1 MIGML
6 ALVDCNSFFA
16 SCETIFRPDLR
27 GKAVVVLS
35 NNDGIVVARSPE
47 AKRLGI
53 PMGEAAF
60 NIKRFIESGV
70 VKVFSSNY
78 RLYSDMSWRVMK
90 TLEQWTPNIE
100 VYSVDEAFL
109 DFTGTRVDNPEA
121 LGQEIITTVK
131 QWTGIPVSIG
141 FAPTKTLCKVANE
154 TAKSRGTGICS
165 LMDENA
171 RLTVLKQFDIG
182 EVWGVGRRL
191 APRFLRLGLKTAYDL
206 SMVDPLWIRKNFSIV
221 QEQTVR
227 ELRGEPCFDLDS
239 APEPK
244 KSIQIS
250 RSFGK
255 ATDRLED
262 LEEAVATFAARAA
275 EKTRAQ
281 GSAASAVYVHINTS
295 WYKNADANYYSQGMM
310 TGFRVPT
317 ASTMEIIEVALDTLR
332 KIYKP
337 GRQYKKATVILH
349 ELKNAETVQSQGFLF
364 EKNEERNADRRAT
377 EQKVM
382 ATLDRINIQ
391 HGKGTVFF
399 GAEGVKKDWRSRQ
412 DVISPCYTTSLDEL
426 PVAR

>member
-1 MIGML
+1 ML

-16 SCETIFRPDLR
+16 SCETVFRPDLR
-27 GKAVVVLS
+27 RKAVVVLS

-60 NIKRFIESGV
+60 KIKRFVDSGV

-100 VYSVDEAFL
+100 IYSVDEAFL
-109 DFTGTRVDNPEA
+109 DFTGARINSPDA
-121 LGQEIITTVK
+121 LGHEIITTVR
-131 QWTGIPVSIG
+131 QWTGIPTSIG

-154 TAKSRGTGICS
+154 TVKSRGTGVCS

-171 RLTVLKQFDIG
+171 RIAALKQFEIG

-191 APRFLRLGLKTAYDL
+191 APRFQRLGLKTAYDL
-206 SMVDPLWIRKNFSIV
+206 SQVAPRWIRKNFSIV

-227 ELRGEPCFDLDS
+227 ELCGEPCFDLDN

-244 KSIQIS
+244 KSIQVS
-250 RSFGK
+250 RSFGEV
-255 ATDRLED
+255 TERLED
-262 LEEAVATFAARAA
+262 LEEAIAAFAAQAA
-275 EKTRAQ
+275 EKARAQ

-295 WYKNADANYYSQGMM
+295 WYKKDSTGYYSQGMM
-310 TGFRVPT
+310 TGFSVPT
-317 ASTMEIIEVALDTLR
+317 ASTMEIISAALETLK

-337 GRQYKKATVILH
+337 NRQYKKATVILH
-349 ELKNAETVQSQGFLF
+349 ELRNADAVQSQGFLF
-364 EKNEERNADRRAT
+364 EKNEDRNAERRAT
-377 EQKVM
+377 ERKVM
-382 ATLDRINIQ
+382 ETLDRINVQ
-391 HGKGTVFF
+391 HGKGTLFF
-399 GAEGVKKDWRSRQ
+399 CAEGIKKEWRSRQ
-412 DVISPCYTTSLDEL
+412 DVISPCYTTCLNEL
-426 PVAR
+426 PVVR